1 MKSINWQSHQ
11 SNEKHFFIF
20 MNSQAKFLPLCGDM
34 HIVSCARDGH
44 IRMAELTS
52 GGTFHSTRRLAL
64 HRGPAH
70 KLALLVDTPQV
81 FLSAGEDAVVFEVD
95 VRQSKPNK

>member
-1 MKSINWQSHQ
+1 M
-11 SNEKHFFIF
+11 
-20 MNSQAKFLPLCGDM
+20 PLCGDM

-44 IRMAELTS
+44 IRLAELTPS
-52 GGTFHSTRRLAL
+52 GAFHSTRRLGL

-70 KLALLVDTPQV
+70 KLALLPDTPHV
-81 FLSAGEDAVVFEVD
+81 FLTAGEDAVVLEVD